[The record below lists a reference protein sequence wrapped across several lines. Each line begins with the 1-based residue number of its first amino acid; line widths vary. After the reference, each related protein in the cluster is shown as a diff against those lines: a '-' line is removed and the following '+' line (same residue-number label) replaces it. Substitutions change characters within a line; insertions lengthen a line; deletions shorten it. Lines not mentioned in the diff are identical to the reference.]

1 MTNLDKNWK
10 VEFFGEG
17 TSWVA
22 ENLTMEQ
29 AEERVDNCPSE
40 YMAYM
45 VPMTEDDYGF
55 LHRGDK

>member
-1 MTNLDKNWK
+1 MTNLDKSWK

-22 ENLTMEQ
+22 ENLTLER

-45 VPMTEDDYGF
+45 VPMMEVGNDI
-55 LHRGDK
+55 

>member
-1 MTNLDKNWK
+1 MNLDKSWK

-22 ENLTMEQ
+22 KNLTLEQ
-29 AEERVDNCPSE
+29 AESRVDNCPVG

-45 VPMTEDDYGF
+45 MPMMEDDYDF
-55 LHRGDK
+55 LPGGDK